1 MFESFCSFS
10 ISAITF
16 DAWFS
21 AFSLKRADLS
31 GCACCTGWVASVLTV
46 DAGVFVVI
54 LGLMDNTPTGKLIR
68 SILLAFAEFERDMI
82 VERTQEG
89 RRLSGHY
96 GGRPPKY
103 KRE

>member
-31 GCACCTGWVASVLTV
+31 GCACYTVWVASVLTV
-46 DAGVFVVI
+46 GAGVFVV
-54 LGLMDNTPTGKLIR
+54 KL
-68 SILLAFAEFERDMI
+68 SILFSSIDLFYLYCFSLVAVGTLHLQYTTKIA
-82 VERTQEG
+82 
-89 RRLSGHY
+89 
-96 GGRPPKY
+96 KC
-103 KRE
+103 KRK

>member
-1 MFESFCSFS
+1 MFGSFCSFS

-31 GCACCTGWVASVLTV
+31 GCGCCTGWVASVLTV
-46 DAGVFVVI
+46 GAGVFVVI